1 MRPVTLTVVSDDAA
15 LIALC
20 REALR
25 DFSEASN
32 WEFRVESGYVSTP
45 PDGICLIDY
54 KPHQEPPVAVDT
66 NGTGIRYFFLVRPK
80 ELEEFREAV
89 PSARGNIL
97 LKPVSRAV
105 LDAYFS
111 SAISSSEASS
121 LRAQR
126 DELLQG
132 LLEAN
137 LRLQEYDQQRT
148 NYLARA
154 VHEFRVPLTA
164 INGFLGLLASGELG
178 SLNNNQVEALRRM
191 RHGVGIMTRLT
202 STMLELSI
210 AGQRER
216 EPQLREGRIEECV
229 DQVVK
234 TMEPIAQEKNVR
246 ITFSGLLPPGRSL
259 LFERS
264 QIEQVLINLL
274 DNACRASPRHGEI
287 EISGYPYF
295 WERRFLSP
303 RTNRED
309 RRRHSTPRSNSYRI
323 DIRDS
328 GPGIRPEHLETIF
341 EEYTSY
347 SGTQDPSGGG
357 LGLAICRS
365 ILQRHQGQIWAKS
378 LASGSLFSFVL
389 PFRGGKRSH
398 SAGQL
403 EKKAT
408 A

>member
-1 MRPVTLTVVSDDAA
+1 MRPVTLTVVSDDTA

-32 WEFRVESGYVSTP
+32 WELRVETNCESIP

-54 KPHQEPPVAVDT
+54 KPQQQQPIVVDT
-66 NGTGIRYFFLVRPK
+66 NRTEIRYFFLVRPK
-80 ELEEFREAV
+80 ELEQFREAV

-148 NYLARA
+148 TYLARA

-164 INGFLGLLASGELG
+164 INGFLGLLSGGELG
-178 SLNNNQVEALRRM
+178 SLNGNQIEALRRM

-234 TMEPIAQEKNVR
+234 TMEPIAREKNLR
-246 ITFSGLLPPGRSL
+246 IILNQLLPPGEPL
-259 LFERS
+259 LFEGP

-295 WERRFLSP
+295 WERRFLAP
-303 RTNRED
+303 RTNRKD
-309 RRRHSTPRSNSYRI
+309 RRRQNTPEFNSYRI

-347 SGTQDPSGGG
+347 SANQDPCCGG

-365 ILQRHQGQIWAKS
+365 ILQRHHGQIWAKS
-378 LASGSLFSFVL
+378 QTSGSLFSFVL
-389 PFRGGKRSH
+389 PFREFKRSQADGH
-398 SAGQL
+398 L
-403 EKKAT
+403 NKKAT

>member
-1 MRPVTLTVVSDDAA
+1 MPS
-15 LIALC
+15 
-20 REALR
+20 
-25 DFSEASN
+25 
-32 WEFRVESGYVSTP
+32 
-45 PDGICLIDY
+45 DGICLIDY
-54 KPHQEPPVAVDT
+54 KAQQRPQIVIDT
-66 NGTGIRYFFLVRPK
+66 NRTEIRYFFLVRPK
-80 ELEEFREAV
+80 ELEQFREAV

-137 LRLQEYDQQRT
+137 LRLQQYDQQRT

-164 INGFLGLLASGELG
+164 ISGFLGLLSSGELG
-178 SLNNNQVEALRRM
+178 SLNGNQIEALRRM

-234 TMEPIAQEKNVR
+234 TMEPVAQEKDLRVVLNE
-246 ITFSGLLPPGRSL
+246 LLPPGGPL
-259 LFERS
+259 LFERA

-295 WERRFLSP
+295 WERRFLAP
-303 RTNRED
+303 RTNRKD
-309 RRRHSTPRSNSYRI
+309 RRRQSVPESNSYRI

-328 GPGIRPEHLETIF
+328 GPGIRPEHIETIF

-347 SGTQDPSGGG
+347 SGAHDPCCGG

-365 ILQRHQGQIWAKS
+365 ILLRHQGQIWAKS
-378 LASGSLFSFVL
+378 LTSGALFSFVL
-389 PFRGGKRSH
+389 PFRELKRSQ
-398 SAGQL
+398 AVRQL
-403 EKKAT
+403 SKRAT

>member
-1 MRPVTLTVVSDDAA
+1 VRPVTLTVVSDDAA

-32 WEFRVESGYVSTP
+32 WELRVESAYLSTP

-54 KPHQEPPVAVDT
+54 KPDQNPSVAVDT
-66 NGTGIRYFFLVRPK
+66 NRNGIRYFFLVRPK
-80 ELEEFREAV
+80 ELEKFREAV

-191 RHGVGIMTRLT
+191 RHAAGIMTRLT
-202 STMLELSI
+202 TTMLELSI

-216 EPQLREGRIEECV
+216 EPQLRAGRIEECV

-234 TMEPIAQEKNVR
+234 IMEPVAQEKDLR
-246 ITFSGLLPPGRSL
+246 IVLNGLLPPGGPL
-259 LFERS
+259 LFERA

-274 DNACRASPRHGEI
+274 ENACRASPRHGEI

-295 WERRFLSP
+295 WERRFLAP
-303 RTNRED
+303 RTNLKE
-309 RRRHSTPRSNSYRI
+309 RRTQNTPEFNSYRV

-328 GPGIRPEHLETIF
+328 GPGIRLEHLETIF

-347 SGTQDPSGGG
+347 SRTQDPSGGG

-365 ILQRHQGQIWAKS
+365 ILQRHQGRIWAQS
-378 LASGSLFSFVL
+378 LTSGSLFSFVL
-389 PFRGGKRSH
+389 PFREGKRSQ
-398 SAGQL
+398 SAGRL

>member
-1 MRPVTLTVVSDDAA
+1 VRPVTLTVISDDAA

-32 WEFRVESGYVSTP
+32 WELRVESSYESIP

-54 KPHQEPPVAVDT
+54 KPGQKTPIAFDT
-66 NGTGIRYFFLVRPK
+66 SRTGIRYFFLVRPK
-80 ELEEFREAV
+80 ELEQFREAI

-164 INGFLGLLASGELG
+164 INGFLGLLSSGELG
-178 SLNNNQVEALRRM
+178 SLNSNQVEALLRM

-234 TMEPIAQEKNVR
+234 TMEPVAQEKDLR
-246 ITFSGLLPPGRSL
+246 IVLNELLPPGGPL
-259 LFERS
+259 LFERA

-274 DNACRASPRHGEI
+274 DNACRASPRRGKI

-295 WERRFLSP
+295 WERRFLAP
-303 RTNRED
+303 RTIGKD
-309 RRRHSTPRSNSYRI
+309 RRRQSTPESNSYRI

-347 SGTQDPSGGG
+347 SGTQDPCCGG

-365 ILQRHQGQIWAKS
+365 ILQRHHGQIWAKS
-378 LASGSLFSFVL
+378 QTAGSLFSFVL
-389 PFRGGKRSH
+389 PFREFKQSQASR
-398 SAGQL
+398 QL
-403 EKKAT
+403 NKKAT

>member
-25 DFSEASN
+25 DFGEPSQ
-32 WEFRVESGYVSTP
+32 WELRVESSCDFVP

-54 KPHQEPPVAVDT
+54 RPEQGTLIGIDT
-66 NGTGIRYFFLVRPK
+66 NRTEVKYFFLVRPK
-80 ELEEFREAV
+80 ELEQFREAA
-89 PSARGNIL
+89 PFAQGNIL
-97 LKPVSRAV
+97 LKPVTRAI
-105 LDAYFS
+105 LDAYFR
-111 SAISSSEASS
+111 SAVSYSEASS
-121 LRAQR
+121 LRVQR

-178 SLNNNQVEALRRM
+178 SINSNQIEALHRM

-210 AGQRER
+210 AGRRER
-216 EPQLREGRIEECV
+216 EPQLREGRIEECI

-234 TMEPIAQEKNVR
+234 TMEPIAQEKELR
-246 ITFSGLLPPGRSL
+246 IVVKRLLPPDGPL

-274 DNACRASPRHGEI
+274 DNACRASQRRGEI

-295 WERRFLSP
+295 WERRFLAP
-303 RTNRED
+303 GANLTD
-309 RRRHSTPRSNSYRI
+309 RRRQSSLAPNSYRI

-328 GPGIRPEHLETIF
+328 GAGIRPEHLETIF

-347 SGTQDPSGGG
+347 SATQDPCGGG
-357 LGLAICRS
+357 LGLAICRT
-365 ILQRHQGQIWAKS
+365 IIQRHQGSDLGRQPAIRFHIFFC
-378 LASGSLFSFVL
+378 ASFPLG
-389 PFRGGKRSH
+389 
-398 SAGQL
+398 
-403 EKKAT
+403 
-408 A
+408 